1 VAVDEAGKDVFAP
14 RIHHA
19 GALRQW
25 LVRVAKDAQNLVA
38 ASHNPPVLPGI
49 GPGAVNE
56 GSPFNDKGWAPSSLL
71 GLLSE
76 TDRDGQK
83 KQYEEQRGRLLHDAS
98 SLSLKLVE
106 MGYQPASDR

>member
-1 VAVDEAGKDVFAP
+1 MTRDG
-14 RIHHA
+14 
-19 GALRQW
+19 L
-25 LVRVAKDAQNLVA
+25 
-38 ASHNPPVLPGI
+38 S
-49 GPGAVNE
+49 
-56 GSPFNDKGWAPSSLL
+56 SSLL